1 MQVAVG
7 NVLNKCTNL
16 VDTDETKQ
24 AYARAMG
31 YTTNE
36 DYAQLKAEYEALKKR
51 YEQILV
57 AVEDS
62 TEAVLRIAREG
73 KMDL

>member
-1 MQVAVG
+1 
-7 NVLNKCTNL
+7 
-16 VDTDETKQ
+16 
-24 AYARAMG
+24 MG

-36 DYAQLKAEYEALKKR
+36 DYAQLKADYEALKKR